1 MKSVA
6 SSLHPAS
13 TGGALRPNRHETWSG
28 MRWTREYRRD
38 EAVRAR
44 TAKSCGSGAPTLALS
59 LQHGDVGPSGPDTPS
74 RRRWQESPVT
84 GKSTKETGKT
94 IAQGMP
100 ECFGEPVVT
109 NSCAFHFRTRGY
121 GCIERPAFPA
131 PSLFSREDHL
141 QKLGR
146 EARRECGS
154 VSGKRVS
161 SPLPSALFRT
171 GRRDP
176 YFVISAILCSGGM
189 LTGGTCSN
197 SQSRWLWVPA
207 FVGMT

>member
-1 MKSVA
+1 MSA
-6 SSLHPAS
+6 LAGPTRRAGD
-13 TGGALRPNRHETWSG
+13 GGKKARSPG
-28 MRWTREYRRD
+28 
-38 EAVRAR
+38 RAR
-44 TAKSCGSGAPTLALS
+44 KKP
-59 LQHGDVGPSGPDTPS
+59 
-74 RRRWQESPVT
+74 E
-84 GKSTKETGKT
+84 KT

-176 YFVISAILCSGGM
+176 YFVISAILCSRRNADWRHLFQQPKPVAMGPCVRRDDVEEWGVR
-189 LTGGTCSN
+189 LRLSSFN
-197 SQSRWLWVPA
+197 SSAGAIHL
-207 FVGMT
+207 